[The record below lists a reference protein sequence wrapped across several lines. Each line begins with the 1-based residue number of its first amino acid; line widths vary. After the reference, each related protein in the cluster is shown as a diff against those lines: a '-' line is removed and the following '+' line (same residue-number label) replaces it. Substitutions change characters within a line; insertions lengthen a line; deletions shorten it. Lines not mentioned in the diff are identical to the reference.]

1 MKRRLLTWVALP
13 DPLIGAN
20 SGAWYPPMSFVSSPP
35 SGLRV
40 GVDSGG
46 TFTDI
51 AIYDP
56 ASGALAV
63 WKVSSTP
70 HDPSEG
76 IVAGVGQGLAEQGFS
91 GADVAFLGHG
101 TTVATNAL
109 IEQRFART
117 GLVTTHG
124 FRDVIEV
131 GRQMRPRLYDVQ
143 VEKVPPVVSRDL
155 RLEVV
160 ERLRFDGAEE
170 APLDE
175 AGLRVLARQLKA
187 ARVEAVAICFLFS
200 FLDPAHEQAAARIIA
215 EEFPGVYISASH
227 AIAPEI
233 REYERFSTTTV
244 NAALGPVMK
253 AYLDRLTPGLA
264 AIGVGPEPRI
274 TQSNGGI
281 ISAANAARQPVRT
294 VLSGPAAGVMAALAL
309 GTRAATPDII
319 TFDMGGTSTDVAL
332 IDKGRPQ
339 VATDL
344 EVHGRPIKSPMLDI
358 HTVGAGGG
366 SIAFVDEGGH
376 LKVGPRSAAASPG
389 PVCYGLGNEEPTV
402 TDANVVLQTLNPTH
416 LLAGRMPIDRPRAV
430 AAIGRLAEQLGLG
443 VMETA
448 QGILSVVTANMA
460 RAIRVIS
467 VERGYDPRDY
477 ALMAF
482 GGAGPLHAARLARE
496 LGIGRILVPRSP
508 GIACALGLLV
518 TDLKTNFATGRLL
531 RFSDQATGAL
541 EAAFAGLEAQAAAWF
556 TEEAIA
562 PADRSASRS
571 LDMRYAGQ
579 GHELSVPC
587 PAGPLD
593 AGSVPVIRAAFEAA
607 HRHVYGFVA
616 PDEAVEIVT
625 LRLEATGRVAKAD
638 LPAHPP
644 AGTPAAAAVTGTR
657 DVWLPESGGAT
668 PCPLI
673 DRERL
678 GPGHVIAGPAII
690 DQMDSTTLLLPGQVA
705 TVDAWLNL
713 IIEDRELRGLASG
726 DLASGGLA

>member
-1 MKRRLLTWVALP
+1 MQDHRGISPVPAQQP
-13 DPLIGAN
+13 D
-20 SGAWYPPMSFVSSPP
+20 
-35 SGLRV
+35 LRV

-51 AIYDP
+51 AIYDRKT
-56 ASGALAV
+56 GRLAV

-70 HDPSEG
+70 RDPSEG
-76 IVAGVGQGLAEQGFS
+76 IVAGVRQGLVEQGFA
-91 GADVAFLGHG
+91 GGDVAFLGHG

-117 GLVTTHG
+117 GLVTTRG
-124 FRDVIEV
+124 FRDIVEV

-143 VEKVPPVVSRDL
+143 VEKIPPVVTRDL
-155 RLEVV
+155 RLEVA
-160 ERLRFDGAEE
+160 ERLRFDGSEE
-170 APLDE
+170 TPLDE
-175 AGLRVLARQLKA
+175 DGLRDVARQLKA
-187 ARVEAVAICFLFS
+187 EDVEAVAVCFLFS
-200 FLDPAHEQAAARIIA
+200 FLNPEHERQAARIIA
-215 EEFPGVYISASH
+215 EELPGVYISTSH

-264 AIGVGPEPRI
+264 AIGVTVEPRI

-281 ISAANAARQPVRT
+281 ISAANASRLPVRT
-294 VLSGPAAGVMAALAL
+294 VLSGPAAGVMTALAL
-309 GTRAATPDII
+309 GTRAQMPDII

-402 TDANVVLQTLNPTH
+402 TDANVVLKVLNPTH

-430 AAIGRLAEQLGLG
+430 AAIGRLAEKLGLG

-496 LGIGRILVPRSP
+496 LGIARILVPRNP

-518 TDLKTNFATGRLL
+518 TDLKTNFAAGRLM
-531 RFSDQATGAL
+531 RFGENTMAEL
-541 EAAFAGLEAQAAAWF
+541 EAAFAPLEAEALTWF
-556 TEEAIA
+556 DNEGIA
-562 PADRSASRS
+562 QADRAVARS
-571 LDMRYAGQ
+571 LDMRYVGQ
-579 GHELSVPC
+579 GHELAVPC
-587 PAGPLD
+587 PAGALD
-593 AGSVPVIRAAFEAA
+593 AGSIPLIRSAFEAV
-607 HRHVYGFVA
+607 HQHVYGFVA
-616 PDEAVEIVT
+616 ADEAIEIVT
-625 LRLEATGRVAKAD
+625 LRLEATGTVAKAD
-638 LPAHPP
+638 LPAH
-644 AGTPAAAAVTGTR
+644 AKATGSVEDAKTGAR
-657 DVWLPESGGAT
+657 DVWLPECAGAVD
-668 PCPLI
+668 CPLY
-673 DRERL
+673 DREKL
-678 GPGHVIAGPAII
+678 GVGHIIAGPAVI
-690 DQMDSTTLLLPGQVA
+690 DQMDSTTLILPGQTA
-705 TVDAWLNL
+705 RVDAWLNL
-713 IIEDRELRGLASG
+713 VIEEAV
-726 DLASGGLA
+726 

>member
-1 MKRRLLTWVALP
+1 
-13 DPLIGAN
+13 
-20 SGAWYPPMSFVSSPP
+20 MSSAASAP
-35 SGLRV
+35 SELRV

-51 AIYDP
+51 AIFHP
-56 ASGALAV
+56 ATGRLAV

-70 HDPSEG
+70 RDPSEG
-76 IVAGVGQGLAEQGFS
+76 IVAGVRQGLAEQGFS

-109 IEQRFART
+109 IEGRFART
-117 GLVTTHG
+117 GLVTTRG
-124 FRDVIEV
+124 FRDVIEI

-143 VEKVPPVVSRDL
+143 VEKAAPVVSRDL
-155 RLEVV
+155 RLEVD
-160 ERLRFDGAEE
+160 ERLRFDGSEE
-170 APLDE
+170 APLDLE
-175 AGLRVLARQLKA
+175 GLRALARQLKA
-187 ARVEAVAICFLFS
+187 EGVEAIAVCFLFS
-200 FLDPAHEQAAARIIA
+200 FLDPAHERAAAQILA
-215 EEFPGVYISASH
+215 EECPGLYISTSH
-227 AIAPEI
+227 GVAPEI
-233 REYERFSTTTV
+233 REYERFTTTSV

-264 AIGVGPEPRI
+264 AIGVGAEPRI

-281 ISAANAARQPVRT
+281 ISTANAARLPVRT
-294 VLSGPAAGVMAALAL
+294 VLSGPAAGVMTALAL
-309 GTRAATPDII
+309 GARAGLPDLI

-344 EVHGRPIKSPMLDI
+344 EIHGRPIKSPMLDI

-366 SIAFVDEGGH
+366 SIAYVDEGGH
-376 LKVGPRSAAASPG
+376 LKVGPRSAAALPG

-416 LLAGRMPIDRPRAV
+416 LLAGRMPIDRPRAL
-430 AAIGRLAEQLGLG
+430 AAIGRLAERLGLG

-448 QGILSVVTANMA
+448 QGILRVVTANMA

-496 LGIGRILVPRSP
+496 LGIGRILAPRTP

-518 TDLKTNFATGRLL
+518 TDLKTNFAVGRLML
-531 RFSDQATGAL
+531 FADGTIGAL
-541 EAAFAGLEAQAAAWF
+541 EAAFAPLDAQAEGWF
-556 TEEAIA
+556 AEEAIA
-562 PADRSASRS
+562 PKDREITRS
-571 LDMRYAGQ
+571 LDMRYVGQ
-579 GHELSVPC
+579 GHELNIPC
-587 PAGPLD
+587 PQGVLD
-593 AGSVPVIRAAFEAA
+593 AAAAPAIRAAFEAA
-607 HRHVYGFVA
+607 HAHVYGFVA
-616 PDEAVEIVT
+616 PEEAIEIVT
-625 LRLEATGRVAKAD
+625 LRLEATGRVSKAD

-644 AGTPAAAAVTGTR
+644 AAGSAEVARTGART
-657 DVWLPESGGAT
+657 VWLPEAGGAT
-668 PCPLI
+668 PCPLY

-678 GPGHVIAGPAII
+678 GPGHVIAGPGII

-705 TVDAWLNL
+705 TVDPWLNL
-713 IIEDRELRGLASG
+713 IIEERT
-726 DLASGGLA
+726 